1 VRVIRTL
8 CLGLILISG
17 CTCAFAQNAN
27 DIVNIFGGL
36 IRSAVVQTT
45 LTEWRKLSQSEVS
58 CVDQNLRQ
66 QGTSLQAAIQ
76 QGITPSDPRIAGSRS
91 ACRNEVAQQPNPRTQ
106 NNYQPSIYVVDGLAL
121 GGQVKF
127 DSEAYQ
133 SYKCVPSEQFA
144 SFTWCQRKRDE
155 RIARGQFT
163 SSYSILHS
171 RTGIALY
178 INRSLEP
185 AWFTVK
191 EANDDINGRS
201 KKYGTPSRLIPM
213 PQQSNVPN
221 GMIVT
226 WGNVILEQLDSKN
239 VSQLAAGRDI
249 HIGFM
254 VDHIGNFQRSA
265 QQGLP
270 IYHLVGGAGYVW
282 AASWN
287 QAGVGTLRF
296 LTIDPSAI
304 VPEMPVP
311 VASTKVEP
319 PAATNQNESVSSEQA
334 QIRDA
339 EQAKIRDAEQ
349 ATIRDAEQARVRDV
363 ELAKRAAQEEASSN
377 IEYIRATRT
386 RISDRLAIVRNAETK
401 QKVEEISARL
411 ATANA
416 DMPSADIKA
425 LRTEAE
431 SATRVL
437 EDSEEFNRVTEI
449 TNRRVTAIKAV
460 LEKITSDAP
469 VIQAIQAAIRAV
481 KLAQDGSNL
490 RALQEA
496 LKSLND
502 LYDNNRKALQAMQFE
517 SP

>member
-1 VRVIRTL
+1 MRVIRTL

-249 HIGFM
+249 HIGFI

-311 VASTKVEP
+311 VAS
-319 PAATNQNESVSSEQA
+319 
-334 QIRDA
+334 
-339 EQAKIRDAEQ
+339 
-349 ATIRDAEQARVRDV
+349 
-363 ELAKRAAQEEASSN
+363 
-377 IEYIRATRT
+377 
-386 RISDRLAIVRNAETK
+386 
-401 QKVEEISARL
+401 
-411 ATANA
+411 
-416 DMPSADIKA
+416 PSY
-425 LRTEAE
+425 
-431 SATRVL
+431 S
-437 EDSEEFNRVTEI
+437 
-449 TNRRVTAIKAV
+449 
-460 LEKITSDAP
+460 
-469 VIQAIQAAIRAV
+469 
-481 KLAQDGSNL
+481 
-490 RALQEA
+490 
-496 LKSLND
+496 
-502 LYDNNRKALQAMQFE
+502 
-517 SP
+517 